1 MKLVKVAKYIFWTF
15 YNIWFYLLVFVFTII
30 IILPSFLIIL
40 LNKNWYKSFYVM
52 GVLWSDLI
60 LFGMGMF
67 PSRIGSLKTKKGSS
81 YIFVANH
88 VSMIDVM
95 LLVSTVRKNPLVFI
109 GKKELDRI
117 PIFGSIYKRTMI
129 LVDRSSN
136 ESKKQVFEQT
146 KKKLNKGISLGIF
159 PEGTVPDLDIELA
172 PFKHGAF
179 TMAIEHQVPIV
190 PMTFLD
196 NKKLFPWSFGGL
208 IGGSK
213 GKPGKLRVKIHEPIE
228 TKGMV
233 KDDRTELSNT
243 VRKLML
249 DDLRNS

>member
-1 MKLVKVAKYIFWTF
+1 
-15 YNIWFYLLVFVFTII
+15 
-30 IILPSFLIIL
+30 
-40 LNKNWYKSFYVM
+40 M

-60 LFGMGMF
+60 LLGMGMF
-67 PSRIGSLKTKKGSS
+67 PSRKGNIKTKKNSP

-109 GKKELDRI
+109 GKKELDKI
-117 PIFGSIYKRTMI
+117 PIFGTIYKRTMI
-129 LVDRSSN
+129 LVDRSSKD
-136 ESKKQVFEQT
+136 SKKQVFQQT
-146 KKKLNKGISLGIF
+146 KKKLNAGISLGIF
-159 PEGTVPDLDIELA
+159 PEGTVPGLDVELA

-196 NKKLFPWSFGGL
+196 NKRRFPWSFGGL
-208 IGGSK
+208 IGASK
-213 GKPGKLRVKIHEPIE
+213 GTPGILRVKIHDPIE

-233 KDDRTELSNT
+233 KELS
-243 VRKLML
+243 LIHI
-249 DDLRNS
+249 

>member
-40 LNKNWYKSFYVM
+40 LNRNWYKKFYVM

-60 LFGMGMF
+60 LLGMGMF
-67 PSRIGSLKTKKGSS
+67 PSRKGNIKTKKNSP

-109 GKKELDRI
+109 GKKELDKI

-136 ESKKQVFEQT
+136 DSKKQVFEQT
-146 KKKLNKGISLGIF
+146 KKKLNAGISLGIF
-159 PEGTVPDLDIELA
+159 PEGTVPGLEVELA

-196 NKKLFPWSFGGL
+196 NKKRFPWSFGGL

-213 GKPGKLRVKIHEPIE
+213 GTPGILRVKIHEPIE

-233 KDDRTELSNT
+233 KEDRVKLSED

>member
-15 YNIWFYLLVFVFTII
+15 YNLWFYFLVFLFSF
-30 IILPSFLIIL
+30 IILFPAFIFII
-40 LNKNWYKSFYVM
+40 LNKNWYRKFYAL
-52 GVLWSDLI
+52 GVLWADLI
-60 LFGMGMF
+60 LFFMGMI
-67 PSRIGSLKTKKGSS
+67 PSRNAKLKTKPNTP

-88 VSMIDVM
+88 VSMLDVM

-109 GKKELDRI
+109 GKKELEKI
-117 PIFGSIYKRTMI
+117 PIYGSIYKRTMI

-136 ESKKQVFEQT
+136 ESKKQVFKQT
-146 KKKLNKGISLGIF
+146 NEKLKSGTSIAIF
-159 PEGTVPDLDIELA
+159 PEGTVPEIDIELA

-179 TMAIEHQVPIV
+179 TIAIEHQVPIV

-196 NKKLFPWSFGGL
+196 NKKRFPWSFGGL

-213 GKPGKLRVKIHEPIE
+213 GSPGRLRVKIHDPID
-228 TKGMV
+228 TKGMI
-233 KDDRTELSNT
+233 KEDRIKLSEDI
-243 VRKLML
+243 RKLML

>member
-1 MKLVKVAKYIFWTF
+1 MKAAKYIFWTF

-30 IILPSFLIIL
+30 IILPAFIFILI
-40 LNKNWYKSFYVM
+40 NKNWYRKFYGM

-60 LFGMGMF
+60 LFFMGMF
-67 PSRIGSLKTKKGSS
+67 PSKKGGLKTKKGAP

-88 VSMIDVM
+88 ASMIDVM

-109 GKKELDRI
+109 GKKELEKI
-117 PIFGSIYKRTMI
+117 PIYGYIYKRTMI
-129 LVDRSSN
+129 LVDRSSS
-136 ESKKQVFEQT
+136 ESKKEVFKQSKE
-146 KKKLNKGISLGIF
+146 KLNSGTSIAIF
-159 PEGTVPDLDIELA
+159 PEGTVPELDVELA

-196 NKKLFPWSFGGL
+196 NKKRFPWSFGGL

-213 GKPGKLRVKIHEPIE
+213 GTPGKLRVKIHDPID

-233 KDDRTELSNT
+233 KDDRIKLSQD

-249 DDLRNS
+249 EDLRES

>member
-1 MKLVKVAKYIFWTF
+1 MKLVKAAKYIFWTF
-15 YNIWFYLLVFVFTII
+15 YNIWFYVLVLVITII
-30 IILPSFLIIL
+30 ILLPSFIFIL
-40 LNKNWYKSFYVM
+40 LNKNWYRKFYVM

-60 LFGMGMF
+60 LFFMGMF
-67 PSRIGSLKTKKGSS
+67 PRRNKKLVTKPGYA

-88 VSMIDVM
+88 ISMIDVM

-109 GKKELDRI
+109 GKKELEKI
-117 PIFGSIYKRTMI
+117 PIFGYVYKKTMI

-146 KKKLNKGISLGIF
+146 KEKIMTGISIGIF
-159 PEGTVPDLDIELA
+159 PEGTVPELEVELA

-190 PMTFLD
+190 PITFLD
-196 NKKLFPWSFGGL
+196 NKKRFPWSFGGL

-213 GKPGKLRVKIHEPIE
+213 GSPGRLRVKIHDPIE
-228 TKGMV
+228 TKGMI
-233 KDDRTELSNT
+233 KEDRIKLSND
-243 VRKLML
+243 VRELML
-249 DDLRNS
+249 HDLRNS

>member
-1 MKLVKVAKYIFWTF
+1 MIRVLSKFILKKIICWKV
-15 YNIWFYLLVFVFTII
+15 
-30 IILPSFLIIL
+30 
-40 LNKNWYKSFYVM
+40 
-52 GVLWSDLI
+52 
-60 LFGMGMF
+60 
-67 PSRIGSLKTKKGSS
+67 IGSLPLNEKYVIAVVPHSS
-81 YIFVANH
+81 YF
-88 VSMIDVM
+88 D
-95 LLVSTVRKNPLVFI
+95 LVIAVLIRTYSGLKIKFI
-109 GKKELDRI
+109 GKKELDKI

-136 ESKKQVFEQT
+136 DSKKQVFEQT
-146 KKKLNKGISLGIF
+146 KKKLNAGISLGIF
-159 PEGTVPDLDIELA
+159 PEGTVPGLEVELA

-196 NKKLFPWSFGGL
+196 NKKRFPWSFGGL

-213 GKPGKLRVKIHEPIE
+213 GTPGILRVKIHEPIE

-233 KDDRTELSNT
+233 KEDRVKLSED

>member
-1 MKLVKVAKYIFWTF
+1 MVLLFSISIQF
-15 YNIWFYLLVFVFTII
+15 YNSISSLYFII
-30 IILPSFLIIL
+30 
-40 LNKNWYKSFYVM
+40 LNKNWYRKFYAL
-52 GVLWSDLI
+52 GVLWADLI
-60 LFGMGMF
+60 LFFMGMI
-67 PSRIGSLKTKKGSS
+67 PSRNAKLKTKPNTP

-88 VSMIDVM
+88 VSMLDVM

-109 GKKELDRI
+109 GKKELKKI
-117 PIFGSIYKRTMI
+117 PIYGSIYKRTMI

-136 ESKKQVFEQT
+136 ESKKQVFKQT
-146 KKKLNKGISLGIF
+146 NEKLKSGTSIAIF
-159 PEGTVPDLDIELA
+159 PEGTVPEINIELA

-179 TMAIEHQVPIV
+179 TIAIEHQVPIV

-196 NKKLFPWSFGGL
+196 NKKRFPWSFGGL

-213 GKPGKLRVKIHEPIE
+213 GSPGRLRVKIHDPID
-228 TKGMV
+228 TKGMI
-233 KDDRTELSNT
+233 KEDRIKLSED